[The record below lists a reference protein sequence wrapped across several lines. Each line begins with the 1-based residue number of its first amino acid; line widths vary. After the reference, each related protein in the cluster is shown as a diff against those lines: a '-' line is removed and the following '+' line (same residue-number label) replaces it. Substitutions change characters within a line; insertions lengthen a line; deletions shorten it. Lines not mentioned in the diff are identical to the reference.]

1 MTRLMDTSTE
11 IAMGP
16 DDQNHIAFQHTV
28 FCQTAMPYRNP
39 GDVRRWERRNGR
51 VFLQIEAGS
60 ALDPVLSEFVD
71 LPLPFGAKAR
81 LILVHLNS
89 EALRTG
95 SAIIEVE
102 DSLTAFVKRL
112 LNRNPSGP
120 QVKAIK
126 AQLAALSTALIRLG
140 MTDGHRSVQV
150 STQIIEAFDLW
161 APTAANQRV
170 LWPSTI
176 QLGARYFVNLTRHA
190 VPLDER
196 AVAALSH
203 SAMGL
208 DVYSW
213 LAQRQHRVPRGRP
226 QFIPWTALHQQFGLG
241 YNRLRKFREKFMLTL
256 ALVHTQYP
264 AARIEAD
271 QRGLTL
277 RNSPPP
283 VTPRSTPLPRKG

>member
-1 MTRLMDTSTE
+1 MSRIVTGQKDLFGFRADNDTKAARRKDRSKTKPLLTPGSAVMTRLMDTSTE
-11 IAMGP
+11 IARGP
-16 DDQNHIAFQHTV
+16 GDQNHIAFQHTV

-95 SAIIEVE
+95 SATIEVE

-120 QVKAIK
+120 QVKAVK

-213 LAQRQHRVPRGRP
+213 LAQRQHRVPRDRSSSRGRP
-226 QFIPWTALHQQFGLG
+226 SISSSGWATTAYG
-241 YNRLRKFREKFMLTL
+241 NSEKNLC
-256 ALVHTQYP
+256 
-264 AARIEAD
+264 
-271 QRGLTL
+271 
-277 RNSPPP
+277 
-283 VTPRSTPLPRKG
+283 